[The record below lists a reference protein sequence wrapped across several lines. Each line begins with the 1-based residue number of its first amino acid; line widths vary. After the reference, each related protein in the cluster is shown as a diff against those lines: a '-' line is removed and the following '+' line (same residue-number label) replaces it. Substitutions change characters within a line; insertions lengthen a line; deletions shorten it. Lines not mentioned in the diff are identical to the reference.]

1 MEYMVTAQT
10 EWYEEVASGVRRIR
24 MPEAD
29 VDWMDINLDKAGED
43 LDAFVPNPEVGQ
55 LMLERFSECGR
66 LRVADATLI
75 RMEVPIEFLDT
86 EEELR
91 IAILLSRKGVIVAHR
106 GHEAEMESMV
116 RDIVHQGTANTPL
129 IITCEILDDLLDLV
143 TKPLRRTSHRLDELD
158 DAKINP
164 RDLTSAELDISDL
177 RRDILMIDRQIDPL
191 QTLLRRLLVDASTTF
206 DQNELLA
213 LRELSERT
221 SWFQQRSRHQLDHAR
236 MLNDQLHIRTA
247 DEINNSMYRLSV
259 IATIFLPLSF
269 ITGLLGI
276 NVGGIPG
283 ERDGHAFWVV
293 CVILIGLAV
302 LTFVGLSRAI
312 RKR

>member
-91 IAILLSRKGVIVAHR
+91 IAITLTYGFDTGPGHGSRTKNER
-106 GHEAEMESMV
+106 GTV
-116 RDIVHQGTANTPL
+116 RGTN
-129 IITCEILDDLLDLV
+129 
-143 TKPLRRTSHRLDELD
+143 
-158 DAKINP
+158 
-164 RDLTSAELDISDL
+164 
-177 RRDILMIDRQIDPL
+177 
-191 QTLLRRLLVDASTTF
+191 
-206 DQNELLA
+206 
-213 LRELSERT
+213 
-221 SWFQQRSRHQLDHAR
+221 WG
-236 MLNDQLHIRTA
+236 
-247 DEINNSMYRLSV
+247 
-259 IATIFLPLSF
+259 
-269 ITGLLGI
+269 GLG
-276 NVGGIPG
+276 
-283 ERDGHAFWVV
+283 
-293 CVILIGLAV
+293 
-302 LTFVGLSRAI
+302 
-312 RKR
+312 

>member
-1 MEYMVTAQT
+1 MVTAQT

-106 GHEAEMESMV
+106 GHESEMESMV

-164 RDLTSAELDISDL
+164 RDLTSAELRSLQDA
-177 RRDILMIDRQIDPL
+177 RKAAFNKKRQ
-191 QTLLRRLLVDASTTF
+191 
-206 DQNELLA
+206 
-213 LRELSERT
+213 
-221 SWFQQRSRHQLDHAR
+221 
-236 MLNDQLHIRTA
+236 
-247 DEINNSMYRLSV
+247 
-259 IATIFLPLSF
+259 
-269 ITGLLGI
+269 
-276 NVGGIPG
+276 
-283 ERDGHAFWVV
+283 
-293 CVILIGLAV
+293 
-302 LTFVGLSRAI
+302 
-312 RKR
+312 K